1 MPEAGAGNTG
11 TKDAKALQIDLEQLK
26 PKTRSFKGVLAA
38 LISLIA
44 VAASLFHLYTAQFGL
59 FFALTQRDIHWMFM
73 SVLIFLLYPATKK
86 AARNRLPWYD
96 LVLALLS
103 LTGGLYILIDMQN
116 IVNRAGAPTQLDIIL
131 GIIMVLLVLEAARRT
146 VGWALPL
153 VAIAALIYAY
163 FGRYM
168 PGLLAHKG
176 YSLARIFPYQFL
188 TTEGIYGVP
197 LGVSATFVYLF
208 ILFGA
213 FLEKTGAGKFFID
226 LAFALTGSSQGG
238 PAKAAVVSSGLMG
251 TVSGSSVANV
261 VTTGSFTIPLMKSV
275 GYEPYFAGAVEAA
288 SSTGGQIMPPV
299 MGAAAFIM
307 AEVLGVPYIKVA
319 AAAAIPAVLYYI
331 SLFAQV
337 HFRAGRLGLRGIPR
351 EQLPGLKETVLK
363 GWHLLVPLAVLIVVL
378 VRGYS
383 PMKAVFW
390 TIVLT
395 VGLSFL
401 KPETRMTPQKFLAAL
416 ENGARSAV
424 EVAAAC
430 ACAGIVVGVVT
441 MTGLGLKLAGLIVT
455 WSQGRLAL
463 ALPLTMIASILL
475 GMALPTTAKYVVLST
490 LAAPALV
497 RLGVPPMAAHMFILY
512 FGVVADITPPVA
524 LAAYAGAGVAGANAM
539 KTGWT
544 AVQIGLA
551 AFIVPF
557 MFAYSPCLVLIGDV
571 GEIVLASLTATVGV
585 ISLATAIQG
594 WLLTHAAPWERLICL
609 ASALLLIKPGLVTD
623 LIGLAGLT
631 AVLFHQL
638 AVLHSS
644 HRTVPDRETACG
656 EETGV

>member
-1 MPEAGAGNTG
+1 MSETGAGSAGGLKQT
-11 TKDAKALQIDLEQLK
+11 AALQIDVEQLG
-26 PKTRSFKGVLAA
+26 PRTRSFRGVPAVI
-38 LISLIA
+38 ISLIA
-44 VAASLFHLYTAQFGL
+44 IAASLFHLYTAQFGL

-73 SVLIFLLYPATKK
+73 SVLIFLLYPATKD

-96 LVLALLS
+96 VIMIVLA
-103 LTGGLYILIDMQN
+103 LTGGLYILIDMEN
-116 IVNRAGAPTQLDIIL
+116 IVARAGAPTRADVIL
-131 GIIMVLLVLEAARRT
+131 GLIMVLLVLEAARRT
-146 VGWALPL
+146 IGWALPV
-153 VAIAALIYAY
+153 VAVAALAYAY

-176 YSLARIFPYQFL
+176 YSLQRIFPYQFL

-208 ILFGA
+208 ILFGS

-251 TVSGSSVANV
+251 SVSGSSVANV
-261 VTTGSFTIPLMKSV
+261 VTTGSFTIPLMKKV

-307 AEVLGVPYIKVA
+307 AEVLGVAYIKVA
-319 AAAAIPAVLYYI
+319 AAAAIPAILYYI

-337 HFRAGRLGLRGIPR
+337 HFRAGRLGLRGLTR
-351 EQLPGLKETVLK
+351 DQLPGLKETISR
-363 GWHLLVPLAVLIVVL
+363 GWHLLVPLAALIVVL

-401 KPETRMTPQKFLAAL
+401 KRETRMTPRRFVAAL
-416 ENGARSAV
+416 EDGARSAV

-455 WSQGRLAL
+455 WSQGLLAL
-463 ALPLTMIASILL
+463 ALPLTMLASILL

-539 KTGWT
+539 KTGWA

-557 MFAYSPCLVLIGDV
+557 MFAYSPSLVLIGSA
-571 GEIVLASLTATVGV
+571 GEIILASLTATVGV
-585 ISLATAIQG
+585 ISLAAGIQG
-594 WLLTHAAPWERLICL
+594 WILTRTRLWERVVCL
-609 ASALLLIKPGLVTD
+609 GAALLLIRPGLVTD
-623 LIGLAGLT
+623 LVGLVGLS
-631 AVLFHQL
+631 AVLVRQFAATRSAAGREVRARED
-638 AVLHSS
+638 AVTS
-644 HRTVPDRETACG
+644 E
-656 EETGV
+656 